1 MKTTNPVTERNT
13 RTALLIGEAGIER
26 LASCRVVV
34 AGLGGVGGH
43 CAEALA
49 RAGVGRLHLVDMDT
63 VQESNLNRQL
73 IATKSTLGMKKT
85 EAMRRRLMDV
95 SDCEVTTAEVFL
107 LPETVEEAVPAD
119 ADFIVDA
126 IDTLSGKVAL
136 AQFAKLHNIP
146 IISCMGAG
154 NRMDPAG
161 FYVTDLYKTE
171 GCPLARRFRQA
182 LRKIGID
189 RLPVVFS
196 KEPAHT
202 QPNQTV
208 IGSLAPVPAAAGLV
222 AAGYVIRTLVQKDLD

>member
-1 MKTTNPVTERNT
+1 MSAEHSVPERHA
-13 RTALLIGEAGIER
+13 RTALLIGDAGLEM

-43 CAEALA
+43 CTEALA
-49 RAGVGRLHLVDMDT
+49 RAGIGRLHLVDMDV
-63 VQESNLNRQL
+63 VQQSNLTRQL

-85 EAMRRRLMDV
+85 EAMRNRLMEV
-95 SDCEVTTAEVFL
+95 SDCTVTTAEVFI
-107 LPETVEEAVPAD
+107 LPDTVAEAVPAD

-126 IDTLSGKVAL
+126 IDTLAGKVAL
-136 AQFAKLHNIP
+136 AQFAKEHNIP

-154 NRMDPAG
+154 NRLDPAG

-189 RLPVVFS
+189 HLPVVFS

-222 AAGYVIRTLVQKDLD
+222 AAGYVIGTLVQKDLD